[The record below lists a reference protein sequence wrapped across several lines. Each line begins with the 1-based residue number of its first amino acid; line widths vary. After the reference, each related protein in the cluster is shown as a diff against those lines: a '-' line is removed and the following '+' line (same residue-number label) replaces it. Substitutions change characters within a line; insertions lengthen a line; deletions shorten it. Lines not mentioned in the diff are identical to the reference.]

1 METDLMVKLKEKLNS
16 NKDEDE
22 LYDDLVAA
30 KLESLSKLNKLKAKQ
45 EIYKIM
51 FKFQLQQDEESNL
64 PQNSQTENQC
74 GSEFIRTLPPTPQTI
89 VESSSPVYNLQ
100 HQLADLNLLDISSF
114 LNLQPRSNQ

>member
-1 METDLMVKLKEKLNS
+1 METDLMVKLKEKRNS
-16 NKDEDE
+16 NKDEDG

-64 PQNSQTENQC
+64 PRNSQTENQC

>member
-16 NKDEDE
+16 NKDEDG

-51 FKFQLQQDEESNL
+51 FKFQLQQDEESKL
-64 PQNSQTENQC
+64 PRNSQTENQC

>member
-45 EIYKIM
+45 DIYKIM

-64 PQNSQTENQC
+64 PRNSQTENQC
-74 GSEFIRTLPPTPQTI
+74 GSEFIRTLPRTPQTI